1 MMASSIC
8 SVAILFVML
17 LASTESFSLLRHIQ
31 KSTRMFS
38 TQSNP
43 GEYLMS
49 VDELK
54 SELEMRGVSYDDCIS
69 KNELLDRLIQ
79 SRADGKASPDILK
92 QFNSLDENSV
102 PPEAF
107 DDEEIMSQ
115 AVAKD
120 GSLPGGKKLQ
130 NFFYCLQK
138 ITLLTTFLP

>member
-1 MMASSIC
+1 M
-8 SVAILFVML
+8 
-17 LASTESFSLLRHIQ
+17 
-31 KSTRMFS
+31 MFS
-38 TQSNP
+38 TPSNP

-120 GSLPGGKKLQ
+120 GSLPGGMKSE
-130 NFFYCLQK
+130 NFFYYL
-138 ITLLTTFLP
+138 

>member
-1 MMASSIC
+1 MASSLF
-8 SVAILFVML
+8 SVVLLFVMFV
-17 LASTESFSLLRHIQ
+17 ASTESFTLQRYVQ

-38 TQSNP
+38 TPANP

-54 SELEMRGVSYDDCIS
+54 SELEMRGVSYHDCIS

-120 GSLPGGKKLQ
+120 GSLPGGK
-130 NFFYCLQK
+130 N
-138 ITLLTTFLP
+138 

>member
-1 MMASSIC
+1 
-8 SVAILFVML
+8 
-17 LASTESFSLLRHIQ
+17 
-31 KSTRMFS
+31 MFS

-130 NFFYCLQK
+130 NFFYYLQK
-138 ITLLTTFLP
+138 ITILTTFLPRSKC